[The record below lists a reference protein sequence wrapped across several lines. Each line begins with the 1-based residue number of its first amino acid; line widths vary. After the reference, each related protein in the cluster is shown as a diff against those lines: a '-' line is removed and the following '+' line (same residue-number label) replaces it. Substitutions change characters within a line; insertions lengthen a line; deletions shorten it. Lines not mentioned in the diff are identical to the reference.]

1 MMNKTVSRFFWT
13 AVLVFVVIY
22 PLLFGI
28 YFTNVFVNFAIHAL
42 FAVSFNL
49 LLGFAG
55 LLSFGHAMYFG
66 MGGYAT
72 ALALA
77 HIPGCPLLV
86 ALLMGFAAS
95 VALALLLSPIVV
107 RVSGAA
113 FAMLHLAFAQLMYVL
128 ALKLRGI
135 TGGEDGVGGFPIP
148 PFRIPGIVSID
159 MADPLNFYYFAMA
172 VLVGSMWVLWYFT
185 KTPFGQIMVGVRDNT
200 TRVDYMGFK
209 VLQTKA
215 VIYCF
220 AGGFAGVA
228 GSIYAM
234 FNDLISADGALHIMV
249 SFAPILITMVGG
261 VRSFFGPICGAAIF
275 GLLEE
280 LTTRFTERVEL
291 VSGLI
296 LIVVIL
302 FFPMGFM
309 GLMKYLKDKW
319 VARRSKT
326 APRRTAHEYS

>member
-1 MMNKTVSRFFWT
+1 MMNRTVKWVLWA
-13 AVLVFVVIY
+13 AVLAFVAIY
-22 PLLFGI
+22 PKLFGI
-28 YFTNVFVNFAIHAL
+28 YFTNVFVSFAIGAL

-49 LLGFAG
+49 LLGFTG

-77 HIPGCPLLV
+77 HIRGCPLLV
-86 ALLMGFAAS
+86 ALLIGFLAS
-95 VALALLLSPIVV
+95 VALALLLCPIVV

-113 FAMLHLAFAQLMYVL
+113 FSMLHMAFAQLMYVL

-135 TGGEDGVGGFPIP
+135 TGGEDGIGGFPIP

-159 MADPLNFYYFAMA
+159 MKNPLNFYYFAMA
-172 VLVGSMWVLWYFT
+172 VLGVSLWIIWFFT
-185 KTPFGQIMVGVRDNT
+185 KTPFGQIMVSVRDNVK
-200 TRVDYMGFK
+200 RVDYMGFK
-209 VLQTKA
+209 VPQTKA

-228 GSIYAM
+228 GSVYAM

-249 SFAPILITMVGG
+249 SFAPILMTMVGG
-261 VRSFFGPICGAAIF
+261 VASFFGPICGSAIF
-275 GLLEE
+275 GLIEE

-291 VSGLI
+291 VSGVI

-302 FFPMGFM
+302 FFPLGFM
-309 GLMKYLKDKW
+309 GLVAFIKQKW
-319 VARRSKT
+319 LAKR
-326 APRRTAHEYS
+326 